1 MQGWD
6 VFIYINKL
14 LLELLEH
21 GKPLKVIAYTDMQ
34 SLYKNVHIMKN
45 ILEKR
50 LLIDIT
56 TVREI
61 AERNEINIIWNEKE
75 KQLGDILIVK
85 ILSWIL

>member
-1 MQGWD
+1 
-6 VFIYINKL
+6 
-14 LLELLEH
+14 
-21 GKPLKVIAYTDMQ
+21 MQ

-85 ILSWIL
+85 ILNWIL

>member
-1 MQGWD
+1 
-6 VFIYINKL
+6 
-14 LLELLEH
+14 
-21 GKPLKVIAYTDMQ
+21 MQ

>member
-1 MQGWD
+1 
-6 VFIYINKL
+6 
-14 LLELLEH
+14 
-21 GKPLKVIAYTDMQ
+21 
-34 SLYKNVHIMKN
+34 MKN

-85 ILSWIL
+85 ILS

>member
-1 MQGWD
+1 
-6 VFIYINKL
+6 
-14 LLELLEH
+14 
-21 GKPLKVIAYTDMQ
+21 MQ

-85 ILSWIL
+85 ILS